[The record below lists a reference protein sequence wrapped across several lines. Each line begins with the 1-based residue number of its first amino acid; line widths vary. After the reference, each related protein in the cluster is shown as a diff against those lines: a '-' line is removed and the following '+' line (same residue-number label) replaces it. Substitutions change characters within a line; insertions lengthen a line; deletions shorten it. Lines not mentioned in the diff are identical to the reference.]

1 MGRTAI
7 RAKNQTSL
15 HTLKVLDMEELERV
29 MDKLRGKT
37 QLQTEQLTVLAENIA
52 DLEQLT
58 EGLGRGSQDSV
69 VFRGSRLSQCAE
81 LEDVLGGAQERELA
95 EVLAAVK
102 GDLEAAL
109 EDARE
114 SSDEG
119 QSPEPSEA
127 STEPRKGD
135 SDLSSHRLSHE
146 LEAAKHRISQ
156 LEASEIVLTSKIAS
170 LEHSLAQTSA
180 LSRQLSQDKSQLR
193 KEKQESEEKLQTK
206 EDLIAYLEGQ
216 ICSLQGELRE
226 RSRALLEAGPS
237 GRASYTGVIRKTIK
251 GGKRSVESA
260 EVKRLFRLSGGSG
273 ENCK

>member
-1 MGRTAI
+1 MQRLREKTQ
-7 RAKNQTSL
+7 NQT
-15 HTLKVLDMEELERV
+15 
-29 MDKLRGKT
+29 G
-37 QLQTEQLTVLAENIA
+37 QLTALAETVVG
-52 DLEQLT
+52 LEQLT
-58 EGLGRGSQDSV
+58 EGLGRTQDSV
-69 VFRGSRLSQCAE
+69 EFRVSRLSQGMDV
-81 LEDVLGGAQERELA
+81 EDGLGGVQERELA

-102 GDLEAAL
+102 GDLESAL

-114 SSDEG
+114 SSDEA

-146 LEAAKHRISQ
+146 LETAKQRITQ
-156 LEASEIVLTSKIAS
+156 LEASELALTSKIAS
-170 LEHSLAQTSA
+170 LEHSLAQASA

-206 EDLIAYLEGQ
+206 EDLVAYLEGQ

-226 RSRALLEAGPS
+226 RSLAVLEAGPS

-260 EVKRLFRLSGGSG
+260 EAKRLFRLSGGSS
-273 ENCK
+273 EDCK